1 MSDSATLWTA
11 ARQAPLSMGFPRQ
24 ESRSGLFFIG
34 LRQLLV
40 VACGILVP
48 RPGIEPGPP
57 ALGVQS
63 VSRWTAR
70 VPNLSQADILPE
82 VGKKRFPADGQY
94 LYLVEDS
101 LLCTF

>member
-1 MSDSATLWTA
+1 
-11 ARQAPLSMGFPRQ
+11 MGFPRQ

-70 VPNLSQADILPE
+70 EVPSADTLIPDFRPPE
-82 VGKKRFPADGQY
+82 GK
-94 LYLVEDS
+94 E
-101 LLCTF
+101 